1 MTYTRDRVA
10 DAAANARPYFE
21 RALRD
26 EELHRS
32 VRNAYTSGRSLYDRL
47 VSRRNLAGTATRLAT
62 DKNVHSDLWTAI
74 EELRNA
80 AARVQGVER
89 KAEER
94 HSARNTVLLIA
105 GIVLGILFNPVTGP
119 PLRRLLAKTL
129 LGDESDYVYGGNGA
143 GRTD

>member
-1 MTYTRDRVA
+1 MTNTKDRVA

-26 EELHRS
+26 EELHQS
-32 VRNAYTSGRSLYDRL
+32 VRNAYTSGRALYDRL
-47 VSRRNLAGTATRLAT
+47 VSRRNVAGTAARMAT
-62 DKNVHSDLWTAI
+62 DKDVRNDLWTAI

-94 HSARNTVLLIA
+94 HGARNTFLLIT
-105 GIVLGILFNPVTGP
+105 GIVLGILFNPLTGP

-129 LGDESDYVYGGNGA
+129 FGGDSDYVYGGNGA
-143 GRTD
+143 GRKD